1 MTASTQRVRHLLTRK
16 RHVVRDSITV
26 VHHVLRALTRQRF
39 LLRVVLGVVVTT
51 VASLALWRTLGTPV
65 VGGRRTVVHALVI
78 GLRFAVMLSLQ
89 FVVAA
94 WLYRTW
100 CGQTPEKVRH
110 LWGDLARRLPAISVF
125 SALLA
130 WLDHAAAASATSLL
144 RSALSFGFAYVL
156 SYAVPAAAVYGS
168 GLLKGFHHAY
178 KVWRAT
184 FGADLLAFAGVWMV
198 NGLMAVVSAIPDALD
213 LYTPQSDG
221 ERLSRVGR
229 WVNWLVVMPT
239 AIAAI
244 ATAAAFTTVILHAL
258 EQNRAPGE
266 FPKSAVETVSGLALD
281 D

>member
-16 RHVVRDSITV
+16 RHVVRDSLTV
-26 VHHVLRALTRQRF
+26 VRSVLRALTHQRF
-39 LLRVVLGVVVTT
+39 LLRVVIAVVVTT
-51 VASLALWRTLGTPV
+51 VASLAVWRSFGTPV
-65 VGGRRTVVHALVI
+65 VGGRRLLVHALII

-100 CGQTPEKVRH
+100 CGQAPDKVRH
-110 LWGDLARRLPAISVF
+110 LWGDLARRLPAILI
-125 SALLA
+125 SAAVLA
-130 WLDHAAAASATSLL
+130 WLDHAAATSSTSLV
-144 RSALSFGFAYVL
+144 RSAVSFGFTYVL

-168 GLLKGFHHAY
+168 GLLKGIRHAY
-178 KVWRAT
+178 RVWRAT
-184 FGADLLAFAGVWMV
+184 FGADLLAFAGVWVV
-198 NGLMAVVSAIPDALD
+198 NGLMALVSAIPDALD

-221 ERLSRVGR
+221 ERLSRIGR

-239 AIAAI
+239 AIVSV

-258 EQNRAPGE
+258 EQNRAPDG
-266 FPKSAVETVSGLALD
+266 FPKPAVETVSGLVLD

>member
-16 RHVVRDSITV
+16 RHVVRDSLTV
-26 VHHVLRALTRQRF
+26 VRHVVRSLARQRF
-39 LLRVVLGVVVTT
+39 LLRVVVAVVVTT
-51 VASLALWRTLGTPV
+51 VASLAVWRSFGTPV
-65 VGGRRTVVHALVI
+65 VGGRRLLVHALVVGI
-78 GLRFAVMLSLQ
+78 RFAVMLSLQ

-100 CGQTPEKVRH
+100 CGQAPEKVRH
-110 LWGDLARRLPAISVF
+110 LWADLVRRLPAILL
-125 SALLA
+125 SAVVLA
-130 WLDHAAAASATSLL
+130 WLDHAAAVSATSLL
-144 RSALSFGFAYVL
+144 RSAVTFGFTYLL

-184 FGADLLAFAGVWMV
+184 FGADLLAFAGVWIV
-198 NGLMAVVSAIPDALD
+198 NGLMALVSAIPDALD

-221 ERLSRVGR
+221 ERLSPVGR
-229 WVNWLVVMPT
+229 WVNWLVVMPA
-239 AIAAI
+239 AIGAI

-258 EQNRAPGE
+258 EQNRAPEG
-266 FPKSAVETVSGLALD
+266 FPKSPVETVSGLQLD

>member
-1 MTASTQRVRHLLTRK
+1 MTPSAQRVRHLLTRK
-16 RHVVRDSITV
+16 RHVVRDSLTV
-26 VHHVLRALTRQRF
+26 VRYVLHSLVRQRF
-39 LLRVVLGVVVTT
+39 LLRVVVAVVVTT
-51 VASLALWRTLGTPV
+51 VVSLSVWRSFGTPV
-65 VGGRRTVVHALVI
+65 VGGRRLLVHALVI
-78 GLRFAVMLSLQ
+78 GIRFSVMLSLQ

-100 CGQTPEKVRH
+100 CGQAPERVRH
-110 LWGDLARRLPAISVF
+110 LWGDLARRLPAI
-125 SALLA
+125 LLSGAVIA
-130 WLDHAAAASATSLL
+130 WLDHAAAVSSTSLL
-144 RSALSFGFAYVL
+144 RSAVSFGFTYVL

-198 NGLMAVVSAIPDALD
+198 SGFMSLVSAIPDALD

-229 WVNWLVVMPT
+229 LVNWLVVMPT
-239 AIAAI
+239 AVVAV

-258 EQNRAPGE
+258 EQNRAPDG

>member
-1 MTASTQRVRHLLTRK
+1 MTPSAQRVRHLLTRK
-16 RHVVRDSITV
+16 RHVVRDSLTV
-26 VHHVLRALTRQRF
+26 VRYVLHSLVRQRF
-39 LLRVVLGVVVTT
+39 LLRVVVAVVVTT
-51 VASLALWRTLGTPV
+51 VVSLSVWRSFGTPV
-65 VGGRRTVVHALVI
+65 VGGRRLLVHALVI
-78 GLRFAVMLSLQ
+78 GIRFSVMLSLQ

-100 CGQTPEKVRH
+100 CGQAPERVRH
-110 LWGDLARRLPAISVF
+110 LWGDLARRLPAI
-125 SALLA
+125 LLSGAVIA
-130 WLDHAAAASATSLL
+130 WLDHAAAVSSTSLL
-144 RSALSFGFAYVL
+144 RSAVSFGFTYVL

-198 NGLMAVVSAIPDALD
+198 SGFMSLVSAIPDALD

-229 WVNWLVVMPT
+229 LVNWLVVMPT
-239 AIAAI
+239 AVVAV

-258 EQNRAPGE
+258 EQNRAPDG
-266 FPKSAVETVSGLALD
+266 FPKAAVETVSGLALD